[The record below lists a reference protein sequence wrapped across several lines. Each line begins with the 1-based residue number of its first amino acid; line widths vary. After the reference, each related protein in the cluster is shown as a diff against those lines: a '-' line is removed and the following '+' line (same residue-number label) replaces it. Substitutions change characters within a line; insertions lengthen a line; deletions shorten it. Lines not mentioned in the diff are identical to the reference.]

1 VPRRLDAISYIL
13 ANADDLLRMKKE
25 PRPKLEK
32 GKEGKTFKS
41 KETIDTDDEGDS
53 DWWYRRIYMG
63 GTEMEARLT
72 AISCLESLIGEAAK
86 TGSLYKGRER

>member
-53 DWWYRRIYMG
+53 D
-63 GTEMEARLT
+63 
-72 AISCLESLIGEAAK
+72 
-86 TGSLYKGRER
+86 